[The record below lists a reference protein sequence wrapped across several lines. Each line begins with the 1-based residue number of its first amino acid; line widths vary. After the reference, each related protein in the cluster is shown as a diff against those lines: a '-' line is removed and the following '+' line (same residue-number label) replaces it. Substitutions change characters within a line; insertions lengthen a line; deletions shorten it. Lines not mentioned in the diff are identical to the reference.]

1 MISKESKLYSIL
13 YNKCPR
19 CHEGDLFVYKNP
31 YTKLAFKKMYD
42 RCPVCNQA
50 TEPEPGFFQGAMYA
64 SYGVSVAICFFFG
77 GILLFTPLK
86 AETILIILFAVLII
100 LLPWIFR
107 ISRMIWLNIFIS
119 YKPQILKDSYRK

>member
-31 YTKLAFKKMYD
+31 YTKLAFKKMYSK
-42 RCPVCNQA
+42 CPLCGQP
-50 TEPEPGFFQGAMYA
+50 TEPEPGFFQGAMYV
-64 SYGVSVAICFFFG
+64 SYGVSVGICFVFG
-77 GILLFTPLK
+77 GLLLFTNLQ
-86 AETILIILFAVLII
+86 AEVILAILFAILII

-107 ISRMIWLNIFIS
+107 VSRMIWLNLFIS
-119 YKPQILKDSYRK
+119 YKPQALKDLHRK